1 MTHAPH
7 MNAETR
13 SLRMGFAATPEDCCW
28 RLPLSVF
35 RVAFPSALG
44 FVGALAF
51 ALLTLSTGTSAV
63 ATAGMLVGDGGGA
76 GCKNGTPRADGE
88 SLRWCSDGGTSGASG
103 GGLAGASGCKPA
115 GASKRAFDASSGS
128 SSVRDPPCCEAVCST
143 SPIIASSRL
152 TLQLRE
158 TRACLCT
165 KISAELLGPTC
176 VQIPPTCTH
185 KIPNN
190 RAIAPMHHSKSVRLG
205 CPSSA
210 RPG

>member
-1 MTHAPH
+1 M
-7 MNAETR
+7 
-13 SLRMGFAATPEDCCW
+13 RMGFAATSEDCCLF
-28 RLPLSVF
+28 LPLSVF
-35 RVAFPSALG
+35 RVALPSALG

-51 ALLTLSTGTSAV
+51 ALLTLATGTSAV
-63 ATAGMLVGDGGGA
+63 ATAGVLFGDGGGA
-76 GCKNGTPRADGE
+76 GCKIGTPRADGE
-88 SLRWCSDGGTSGASG
+88 SLRWCSDGDSSGASG
-103 GGLAGASGCKPA
+103 GGFAGASGGKPA
-115 GASKRAFDASSGS
+115 GASKHAFDACSGS
-128 SSVRDPPCCEAVCST
+128 SSVRASPCCEAVCSA
-143 SPIIASSRL
+143 SPVIASSRL

-176 VQIPPTCTH
+176 VQIPTICTN